1 MYYEINNRKYQNQNS
16 IFTKKCYYYYKFL
29 SMKNNY
35 NFIFFYII
43 SFSILSLLNKL

>member
-35 NFIFFYII
+35 NFIFFLYNII
-43 SFSILSLLNKL
+43 FNIKSIK